1 MDRLILRPPS
11 KRLSVILVILVVFG
25 ILFVKALSEGQFSP
39 REPLD
44 LSNEPTLLFFNR
56 SKGCECVLVVYQ
68 AADRQITAWPK
79 EDYSGANLIQ
89 IDLDHR
95 PDLGR
100 QFNITRVP
108 AMLLVD
114 SSGKII
120 YQQTEAVSD
129 KSPLVLVKFE
139 QAIKDYTNGK

>member
-1 MDRLILRPPS
+1 MDRLILRLPS
-11 KRLSVILVILVVFG
+11 KRLSVILVILVAFG
-25 ILFVKALSEGQFSP
+25 ILFVKALSEGWFTP

-44 LSNEPTLLFFNR
+44 LSSEPTLLFFNR

-68 AADRQITAWPK
+68 AAERQIAAWPK
-79 EDYSGANLIQ
+79 ADYSGANLIR

-95 PDLGR
+95 PDVGR
-100 QFNITRVP
+100 QFNIIRVP

-114 SSGKII
+114 SNGQVI

-139 QAIKDYTNGK
+139 QAIKDYANEK